1 MFPCHELVKKKGI
14 MMSFSETVLNI
25 WTFLSNFGFYLT
37 LSLNVVLYNP
47 SITYSDI
54 ELKSVNFLVMKN
66 KSY

>member
-1 MFPCHELVKKKGI
+1 